1 MRYEDLK
8 LIYPAQH
15 AENEWNFSNT
25 AMNPSVPQKP
35 KNLLTS
41 VQTGFEVCP
50 ASYSLGNGGS
60 FLGDQQ
66 AGVRN

>member
-1 MRYEDLK
+1 MNLPGSTCRKRVGFFAHGNEPFGYIK
-8 LIYPAQH
+8 
-15 AENEWNFSNT
+15 AE
-25 AMNPSVPQKP
+25 K
-35 KNLLTS
+35 LTS
-41 VQTGFEVCP
+41 VQMGFEVCP